1 MRKAML
7 LCVAYAANIGGIAT
21 LPGTPTNIIVAEQ
34 VQIAFPDSPGIDFA
48 TWFFFGFPVA
58 ILCLLLA
65 WLWLIIIFVGCR
77 FAEKAVLFHFILLV
91 LLWFFRDLSFVKLEN
106 GRVAGWTYFFR
117 EKYVTDSTPAV
128 MVSFALF
135 FFPSKLP
142 RFLCCRRQSDKARP
156 GPVPAL
162 LDWRSV
168 HEKMPWNVLLLLGG
182 GFALAD
188 GVGVSGLSTWLAE
201 QFTRLEGVPGWAIC
215 VLVCVFI
222 ALFTEVASNTA
233 SASIFLPILA
243 KMAEALCVNPYF
255 LMVPAGI
262 AASFAFMLPVA
273 TPPNAIVFG
282 YGKLTVPDMAKAGL
296 AMNISCLLVLLIFIN
311 TLGIPV
317 YNVNSFPELL
327 LVRSTAAV
335 TIDPSRH
342 GWAASTV
349 HGAEAEI
356 TRVNHGL
363 RQQLLSQPYMAT
375 CDVVSNRPQNHNRA
389 CQSYPTV
396 LYSACPRIP
405 APPSLQD
412 FNNTS
417 IGLIRPQSA
426 VSEPDPVDMSW
437 EQLFTGLDVKTYYP
451 LESFKA
457 KIQYVD
463 ACLGHVDFGGI
474 DQLTDSTFRV
484 LYSALSQFS
493 GKLHTIDCEGC
504 THLTDAGVYWL
515 ARCGQVGGLEEVKL
529 RGCRQLTEASI
540 LHLLKH
546 SPGLGVLDMSFTSVS
561 SLSVFV
567 EKEYT
572 PRGFL
577 KVDFTGCPLVT
588 PPASQAKGLESFQ
601 DILSFFQDRGN
612 ENLVYKAPQ
621 YRVVIVGDYTPAAAQ
636 LLVSLLPKVSK
647 LSNPPLP
654 GQIEVYQDCVLQH
667 GGKKRTLEI
676 VYCSPEELNSALF
689 VNEGTMF
696 VVISNGRS
704 TCTRGAD
711 IIKGIWAKVPKAPC
725 LLAQLSGE
733 EESSTFDMT
742 SAVELARGAVHT
754 MEGSIAGMDFNSQC
768 NFGQSCQQMIDL
780 RQAIKVIS
788 VDESQGAEKL
798 LVEIQEM
805 MDTADKLWPQFKS
818 QSPEFHEF
826 LKHLKAVALK
836 QKILPLETLVKEL
849 PKKWLGDGILAY
861 GKALEV
867 LHNMGQVFYLPMLK
881 DQPVILDVKW
891 FVQTVKEVSTSKL
904 LVPIGHNLDGFAP
917 DVNVIPESALSTLS
931 NVTGNNLSLATRV
944 LTDLGICICPYN
956 LPGVSADG
964 ALVPYANIP
973 ASPVVA
979 LDQFWPVK
987 ASPDDLEMTQ
997 HYHILPAPPPGLMA
1011 SLLSEFSQLG
1021 GLSLVWRDGVIFQR
1035 GAVEVLV
1042 QIDKKDVHVGIPI
1055 VEAEKLDLQ
1064 KSKAVKTEEAVQ
1076 KSVVISFATKDLRRV
1091 QNIATELTSK
1101 GYVVTMDGNNSV
1113 TDTVNMAAVVLMCI
1127 TNDYKD
1133 TGRCKRVAQLAAELG
1148 VPLIPIKL
1156 QTDVVLDDWLQLVS
1170 NKVLINMTPTQDWG
1184 WAVETLTG
1192 ELGSLGKKVANPR
1205 SNFVQPKKLKD
1216 TQTLGGPYLTVAA
1229 RTQKPQPG
1237 TDVGWVQQIFHSC
1250 LTVVEYVLRT
1260 QGLSAVQIQSMITP
1274 TFGHEC
1280 QLYPTRRPDQQ
1291 LKEEDKQGSLFHPS
1305 HKMEVISA
1313 QLLDPEGFRDFE
1325 VFPTDGADNLN
1336 LTFGVRSAKGKI
1348 SMTVKGTEVSIA
1360 MPDSPNG
1367 TTYQTDSPAAIYGV
1381 KVENADQFDPSEEE
1395 NLAIEPDE
1403 PIQQVPVQMFNNKW
1417 QATMR
1422 LESKDKQNP
1431 TMICVSTVMKV
1442 EPPSA
1447 EHKKTRVHIHFDGWT
1462 DMFDYWA
1469 DVDDPA
1475 LHPLGYCKANRITL
1489 QKPHGYS
1496 RQFDWEQYLK
1506 EENVEPVPYALFDE
1520 TQKENSEPFL
1530 YDPDEGLVIF
1540 SSEEEQQQALAGFVK
1555 SGSQLLT
1562 RKCKVILTRNGQT
1575 LSSAVTEG
1583 EIRVF
1588 LSYSALSQ
1596 GSSGSWL
1603 DKDQRLVLAS
1613 HTMHS
1618 GGSAVSVQHLFSSA
1632 PLQIG
1637 MRMEADDPLGS
1648 GEAKNHLVCVANIK
1662 DMVTEADGRQKIEVH
1677 FDGWT
1682 NKYNYWCYTDD
1693 PKIHPIGYC
1702 AFKGINLQKP
1712 KGYSGT
1718 FEWDSYLDKIEKES
1732 VPYRKFNSEQ
1742 TKGCPPYG
1750 MSTKAKKGS
1759 KASGTS
1765 TKVIACMDYGK
1776 LVPQTSDVCK
1786 FVEAYQSKILS
1797 PRLLPENPTFA
1808 VLLPEQLDLQQLL
1821 YPSRRAVQGGQGQTL
1836 HVLCPGELQYQN
1848 IHLVGTANAV
1858 TLGQQ
1863 SDKVQGMLS
1872 KLLLFC
1878 HSLITCR
1885 KVFLPPDLTA
1895 LVKEEVTE
1903 DLVIRALARLLSM
1916 YASASLLAS
1925 YLQGYDLNQ
1934 VTTSMDKWLPQEMSA
1949 IKDTVLAG
1957 KAVNGTN
1964 GQWLCPGHQAAWHIN
1979 DSSLQAFPLQE
1990 FASYASTIST
2000 LTFEAN
2006 GIQSLPDNFFTSFLS
2021 IRQANLSSN
2030 QLQGLPLGI
2039 GSCQNLESLSV
2050 NHNSITNLP
2059 TDFHNCGSSLL
2070 VLKIS
2075 GNPMDSL
2082 PTPLANFGQ
2091 LEELQA
2097 ASMQLRQLP
2106 DDIKGLKKLKI
2117 LNVSS
2122 NPLNEL
2128 PASFCELKKLTHLDI
2143 SGVPWIEQ
2151 EQGKATL
2158 LSYEAF
2164 LNFTKKHGIFS
2175 SVSEKEL
2182 REVFTSCDND
2192 KNGLLDEGEVP
2203 KLNAQLFIMFPR
2215 FGAESTTDD
2224 DLGGMP
2230 EQIFALDSLEEL
2242 HMRYQALRRVPA
2254 EVKRLENLKQL
2265 SLQHNPKLETLAAE
2279 LGGLQLKGLQISNC
2293 PTLRTP
2299 PREIVSRG
2307 FSAVMAYLARLL
2319 SGSVECKRTKLMF
2332 VGLGGAGKTSLMRA
2346 LMSGNYV
2353 TPATVGEAITDGID
2367 IKTWEIKQ
2375 GASKLSFSVWD
2386 FAGQTVYYNT
2396 HQFFLSN
2403 RAVYMLIWNTR
2414 LGHEH
2419 AGLDFWLSSI
2429 ECHAPKAPIFVI
2441 GTHADQVTKSELPME
2456 ELSRRY
2462 SQIKGYFCVSSHTG
2476 QGVKE
2481 LHDKLISVTLDEPYM
2496 GERIP
2501 QVWLSFEQAVI
2512 KDRKKQSVLPWE
2524 VVAKHASGAG
2534 IFDRSE
2540 HFDNEYLKDRVVI
2553 NPQWIVDVMACV
2565 VSVHTTAIK
2574 EGRFEHRDVSLV
2586 WQDYPSDLH
2595 NWLLRLTEEFDLTF
2609 PLPDQPV
2616 NVVPCLLPDK
2626 EPQYNWPEVE
2636 PPCHETKMLYRFDY
2650 LPAGLFN
2657 RAQGSLDPYMF
2668 AASLVRKAVEL
2679 KAPFLQCG
2687 TYFHIVSITELQA
2700 IMPPTSGTDFHM
2712 HLENAVRDLQNLH
2725 ITLSTDVFITFCQD
2739 NVPADYDD
2747 RRAVH
2752 PARIRDDIQAAGYT
2766 CWYQEDQNDLD
2777 VQDLAVAMKDA
2788 QVTVVMMSDEYERSD
2803 SCRAIIH
2810 YVRST
2815 LRKPVI
2821 LIVVGKSWNWQKTDT
2836 GLLLAH
2842 MLYINMQ
2849 DPKLYKD
2856 KIAEVLSQLE
2866 MKTTK
2871 KQTQQFPPCFISYCW
2886 ANSEDA
2892 CKMGQVTRHPGA
2904 VGRVDPRQLKS
2915 HLEQKDV
2922 KCWMDI
2928 ERVGKAGLFED
2939 IAEGLRH
2946 AKMVV
2951 ACVSDEY
2958 VRSKN
2963 CQMEFRFAAVTL
2975 RLPIVLAVVGT
2986 GYQWESSECGM
2997 LSLGFNKINFQH
3009 GGEVE
3014 MDKLV
3019 EYVQEKCK
3027 TDEEATNDNTAE
3039 EDKSRNSA
3047 SFQELYELAQRKFL
3061 RQVAHYEELLDLP
3074 PYPRLVV
3081 VDFHQHQGWHLC
3093 STAGVPVPGSQA
3105 ELQSKLKSW
3114 SPYLA
3119 RLYAIL
3125 KHGPVQLDVL
3135 TEEEKGDQFLQFL
3148 EEHVGSSLDFNL
3160 PFGELIKAAI
3170 AADTEGTAGGL
3181 ARCHLPNGKTVWLCE
3196 QHRHNGRLT
3205 ILDSEVAAPAAGGG
3219 EQSQVDADMLEQ
3231 LQNLNI
3237 NDVPTPQKQPQK
3249 QPQKDQAQKDQ
3260 PPKQKTSAANGTGV
3274 NQEPTKQKSV
3284 EEGPKAAAEAPKR
3297 PKTAKEKFRSAVNAV
3312 SGANNQ
3318 SKACSL
3324 M

>member
-1 MRKAML
+1 MMKKGKKKA
-7 LCVAYAANIGGIAT
+7 
-21 LPGTPTNIIVAEQ
+21 
-34 VQIAFPDSPGIDFA
+34 
-48 TWFFFGFPVA
+48 
-58 ILCLLLA
+58 
-65 WLWLIIIFVGCR
+65 
-77 FAEKAVLFHFILLV
+77 
-91 LLWFFRDLSFVKLEN
+91 
-106 GRVAGWTYFFR
+106 
-117 EKYVTDSTPAV
+117 
-128 MVSFALF
+128 
-135 FFPSKLP
+135 PSKGKKKAGPLVTEEEFLFAQQELNTLQTSNIESEFGYQDDEAPDLAFQAAP
-142 RFLCCRRQSDKARP
+142 RISRVSSMAPQRKSMAPQKQSNAAPPLRKIQ
-156 GPVPAL
+156 VPQPPP
-162 LDWRSV
+162 LDDFQNVSNIDAFRS
-168 HEKMPWNVLLLLGG
+168 
-182 GFALAD
+182 
-188 GVGVSGLSTWLAE
+188 
-201 QFTRLEGVPGWAIC
+201 R
-215 VLVCVFI
+215 
-222 ALFTEVASNTA
+222 
-233 SASIFLPILA
+233 SASP
-243 KMAEALCVNPYF
+243 
-255 LMVPAGI
+255 
-262 AASFAFMLPVA
+262 
-273 TPPNAIVFG
+273 
-282 YGKLTVPDMAKAGL
+282 
-296 AMNISCLLVLLIFIN
+296 
-311 TLGIPV
+311 
-317 YNVNSFPELL
+317 
-327 LVRSTAAV
+327 
-335 TIDPSRH
+335 
-342 GWAASTV
+342 
-349 HGAEAEI
+349 
-356 TRVNHGL
+356 
-363 RQQLLSQPYMAT
+363 
-375 CDVVSNRPQNHNRA
+375 
-389 CQSYPTV
+389 
-396 LYSACPRIP
+396 
-405 APPSLQD
+405 
-412 FNNTS
+412 
-417 IGLIRPQSA
+417 A
-426 VSEPDPVDMSW
+426 VSEPADPVDLSW
-437 EQLFTGLDVKTYYP
+437 PELFTELDVKTYYP
-451 LESFKA
+451 LEAFKA
-457 KIQYVD
+457 KIQD
-463 ACLGHVDFGGI
+463 ADAQLGRLDFTGI
-474 DQLTDSTFRV
+474 DQLSDSAFRV
-484 LYSALSQFS
+484 LYSALCQFS
-493 GKLHTIDCEGC
+493 GKLQAVDCGGC

-515 ARCGQVGGLEEVKL
+515 ARCGQVGGGLQEVILK
-529 RGCRQLTEASI
+529 GCRQVTEASI
-540 LHLLKH
+540 LHLLEH
-546 SPGLGVLDMSFTSVS
+546 NPGLSLLDMSFTSVS
-561 SLSVFV
+561 SLSVFM
-567 EKEYT
+567 EKKCQ
-572 PRGFL
+572 PGGRL
-577 KVDFTGCPLVT
+577 QVDFTGCPLVT
-588 PPASQAKGLESFQ
+588 PPASQAKSLESFE
-601 DILSFFQDRGN
+601 DILSFFEGSSNKKGAQ
-612 ENLVYKAPQ
+612 KALHTRNSDP
-621 YRVVIVGDYTPAAAQ
+621 RVVLVGDHTPATAQ

-647 LSNPPLP
+647 LSSPPLP
-654 GQIEVYQDCVLQH
+654 GQIEVYQDCVLQQ
-667 GGKKRTLEI
+667 GGTKRSFDI
-676 VYCSPEELNSALF
+676 VYCTPEELNSSLF
-689 VNEGTMF
+689 VTEGTVF
-696 VVISNGRS
+696 VVLSNGKN

-711 IIKGIWAKVPKAPC
+711 IIKGIRAKVPKAPC
-725 LLAQLSGE
+725 LLAELSGE
-733 EESSTFDMT
+733 DQTSTLDMT
-742 SAVELARGAVHT
+742 SAVELVQGAVHT
-754 MEGSIAGMDFNSQC
+754 MEESIAGMDFNSQA
-768 NFGQSCQQMIDL
+768 NFAKSCQQMVDMK
-780 RQAIKVIS
+780 QAIKVIS
-788 VDESQGAEKL
+788 VGESRGVDTL
-798 LVEIQEM
+798 LAEIQNIMETS
-805 MDTADKLWPQFKS
+805 DSLWPQYKG

-826 LKHLKAVALK
+826 LKHLKSVAVQK
-836 QKILPLETLVKEL
+836 QILPLETLVKEL
-849 PKKWLGDGILAY
+849 PKKWLGDGTLVY
-861 GKALEV
+861 GKALEA
-867 LHNMGQVFYLPMLK
+867 LHNMGKVFYLPMLK

-891 FVQTVKEVSTSKL
+891 FIQTMKELSSSKL
-904 LVPIGHNLDGFAP
+904 LAPLGHNLDGFSP
-917 DVNVIPESALSTLS
+917 DMPVIPKSALS
-931 NVTGNNLSLATRV
+931 SLWHLTENKLPLMSRV
-944 LTDLGICICPYN
+944 LTELGISISPYN
-956 LPGVSADG
+956 PPGTSADASNG
-964 ALVPYANIP
+964 ALITYANIP
-973 ASPVVA
+973 ATPAVP
-979 LDQFWPVK
+979 LDEFWPEKV
-987 ASPDDLEMTQ
+987 SPDDLEMRQ

-1021 GLSLVWRDGVIFQR
+1021 GFSLVWREGVILRR
-1035 GAVEVLV
+1035 GAVEVLI
-1042 QIDKKDVHVGIPI
+1042 QIEKKDVKACIP
-1055 VEAEKLDLQ
+1055 VMEAEKELDLD
-1064 KSKAVKTEEAVQ
+1064 KPKAVAVTTEEDAQ
-1076 KSVVISFATKDLRRV
+1076 KYVLLSFAPKDLRRV
-1091 QNIATELTSK
+1091 QNISTELSSK
-1101 GYVVTMDGNNSV
+1101 GYLVTMDGNKSV
-1113 TDTVNMAAVVLMCI
+1113 MDTVSMAAVVLMCI
-1127 TNDYKD
+1127 TNDYKE
-1133 TGRCKRVAQLAAELG
+1133 TGRCKRVVQQAAELG

-1156 QTDVVLDDWLQLVS
+1156 QTEVVMDDWLQVAS

-1184 WAVETLTG
+1184 WAVQTLKS
-1192 ELGSLGKKVANPR
+1192 ELGSLGKRVTKPR
-1205 SNFVQPKKLKD
+1205 NFVQPRKRLKD
-1216 TQTLGGPYLTVAA
+1216 TQELGGPYLTVAA
-1229 RTQKPQPG
+1229 RTFKPEPG
-1237 TDVGWVQQIFHSC
+1237 MNVSWVQQIYHSC

-1260 QGLSAVQIQSMITP
+1260 QGLSAVVTIPCPTCVAKEKQTVHEFQRDVLTPVKQVACPNCGLQKTADILHGDYVPLFLSSHMWPSKPSEVPRVPGVIEGNKDLCVHCGLTREVAAKLWQMQSLITP

-1280 QLYPTRRPDQQ
+1280 QLYPTRRPGQQ
-1291 LKEEDKQGSLFHPS
+1291 LSEKEKHGSLFHPEG
-1305 HKMEVISA
+1305 KMEVISA
-1313 QLLDPEGFRDFE
+1313 QPLDPEGFRDFE
-1325 VFPTDGADNLN
+1325 VIPAEGNNLY
-1336 LTFGVRSAKGKI
+1336 LKFGVRSAKGQV
-1348 SMTVKGTEVSIA
+1348 SMTIKGSEVIIA
-1360 MPDSPNG
+1360 TPDSPNG
-1367 TTYQTDSPAAIYGV
+1367 MTHQVDSPAAIYGV
-1381 KVENADQFDPSEEE
+1381 KVENADQFDPSEESPQ
-1395 NLAIEPDE
+1395 ADIPDE
-1403 PIQQVPVQMFNNKW
+1403 PAQETLYDDW
-1417 QATMR
+1417 QETMR
-1422 LESKDKQNP
+1422 LESKDKKNP

-1442 EPPSA
+1442 QPPS
-1447 EHKKTRVHIHFDGWT
+1447 EENKKCQVLIHFDGWT
-1462 DMFDYWA
+1462 SRYDYWT
-1469 DVDDPA
+1469 DIDDPD
-1475 LHPLGYCKANRITL
+1475 LHPLGYCKASGIRL
-1489 QKPHGYS
+1489 EKPKGYGK
-1496 RQFDWEQYLK
+1496 QFDWEQYLQ
-1506 EENVEPVPYALFDE
+1506 EENVDPVPFHVFNE
-1520 TQKENSEPFL
+1520 MQKKDSKPYL
-1530 YDPDEGLVIF
+1530 YDPDAGLVTF
-1540 SSEEEQQQALAGFVK
+1540 DSEEEQQKAMGRFLA
-1555 SGSQLLT
+1555 SNSQQT

-1575 LSSAVTEG
+1575 LTSVVTEG
-1583 EIRVF
+1583 DIRVL
-1588 LSYSALSQ
+1588 LSFSAS
-1596 GSSGSWL
+1596 GESSGQWL
-1603 DKDQRLVLAS
+1603 NKEPQLILAS
-1613 HTMHS
+1613 QTMHP
-1618 GGSAVSVQHLFSSA
+1618 GGSAASVQHMFSSA
-1632 PLQIG
+1632 PFQVG
-1637 MRMEADDPLGS
+1637 MRLEADDPLGS
-1648 GEAKNHLVCVANIK
+1648 REAKNSLVCVANIK
-1662 DMVTEADGRQKIEVH
+1662 EMETEADGRQKVEVH

-1693 PKIHPIGYC
+1693 PKLHPIGYC

-1712 KGYSGT
+1712 KGHSGT
-1718 FEWDSYLDKIEKES
+1718 FEWSKYLDDIDKEAVS
-1732 VPYRKFNSEQ
+1732 YQRFNRDQ

-1750 MSTKAKKGS
+1750 MGAAGKLGS
-1759 KASGTS
+1759 KANATS
-1765 TKVIACMDYGK
+1765 SRVIACRDYGR

-1808 VLLPEQLDLQQLL
+1808 VLLPEQLDLPLLL
-1821 YPSRRAVQGGQGQTL
+1821 YPSRRAVQGGRGQAL

-1885 KVFLPPDLTA
+1885 KVFLPPDLAA
-1895 LVKEEVTE
+1895 LVKEDVTE
-1903 DLVIRALARLLSM
+1903 DLVVRALARLLSM
-1916 YASASLLAS
+1916 YASASLLLS
-1925 YLQGYDLNQ
+1925 YLNGYDIAQIAAN
-1934 VTTSMDKWLPQEMSA
+1934 MDKWLPQEMSV
-1949 IKDTVLAG
+1949 IKDTVLPG
-1957 KAVNGTN
+1957 KSVSGTN
-1964 GQWLCPGHQAAWHIN
+1964 GQWLCPGHQSSWHVN
-1979 DSSLQAFPLQE
+1979 DNSLQTFPLQE
-1990 FASYASTIST
+1990 FASYAGTIST

-2006 GIQSLPDNFFTSFLS
+2006 GIQSLPDNFFAEFWSL
-2021 IRQANLSSN
+2021 RQANLSSN
-2030 QLQGLPLGI
+2030 QLQSLPLGI
-2039 GSCQNLESLSV
+2039 GSCENLESFSV
-2050 NHNSITNLP
+2050 NYNSIANLP
-2059 TDFHNCGSSLL
+2059 SDFHDCGKSLL

-2082 PTPLANFGQ
+2082 PSPLASFGR

-2097 ASMQLRQLP
+2097 SSMQLRQLP
-2106 DDIKGLKKLKI
+2106 DDIKGLQKLKT
-2117 LNVSS
+2117 LNLSS
-2122 NPLNEL
+2122 NPLTDL
-2128 PASFCELKKLTHLDI
+2128 PASFCELKSLTHLDI

-2164 LNFTKKHGIFS
+2164 LNFTRRHGIFS
-2175 SVSEKEL
+2175 TVSEKDL
-2182 REVFTSCDND
+2182 RDVFTSCDND

-2215 FGAESTTDD
+2215 FGTDSTTADD
-2224 DLGGMP
+2224 DLGGIP
-2230 EQIFALDSLEEL
+2230 GQVFALESLEEL

-2254 EVKRLENLKQL
+2254 EVKQLKKLKQL

-2279 LGGLQLKGLQISNC
+2279 LGGLQLKGMQISNC

-2299 PREIVSRG
+2299 PREIVARG
-2307 FSAVMAYLARLL
+2307 FSAVMAYLSRLL

-2375 GASKLSFSVWD
+2375 GRSKLSFSVWD

-2462 SQIKGYFCVSSHTG
+2462 QQIKGYFCVSSHTG

-2501 QVWLSFEQAVI
+2501 QVWLSFEQSVI
-2512 KDRKKQSVLPWE
+2512 KDRKQQSVLPWE

-2540 HFDNEYLKDRVVI
+2540 LNQAVQFLHDLGTLQHFDNEYLKDRVVI

-2574 EGRFEHRDVSLV
+2574 EGRFDHKDVSLV
-2586 WQDYPSDLH
+2586 WKDYPVDLH

-2626 EPQYNWPEVE
+2626 EAQYEWPEVE

-2657 RAQGSLDPYMF
+2657 RAQVRLCQYSDSSAVWKRGSLLRKNKHLALIQQTKGSELLVKVQGPRPENILFLVHEVFEALIAESFHGVQYDFLIPCPDCIKVGSLDPYMF

-2725 ITLSTDVFITFCQD
+2725 VTLSTDVFITFCQD
-2739 NVPADYDD
+2739 NVPKDYNDP
-2747 RRAVH
+2747 RAVH

-2788 QVTVVMMSDEYERSD
+2788 QVTVVLMSDEYEGSE

-2821 LIVVGKSWNWQKTDT
+2821 LIVVGKGWNWQKTDT

-2886 ANSEDA
+2886 ANSEEA
-2892 CKMGQVTRHPGA
+2892 CNMGQVTRYAGA

-2928 ERVGKAGLFED
+2928 ERVGKGGLFED

-2986 GYQWESSECGM
+2986 GYQWESTECGM

-3014 MDKLV
+3014 MDRLV
-3019 EYVQEKCK
+3019 ELVQEKCK
-3027 TDEEATNDNTAE
+3027 TEDEATNDSADD
-3039 EDKSRNSA
+3039 DKSSNSA

-3081 VDFHQHQGWHLC
+3081 VDFHHQEEQKEESEEGKGKDADNEKKEEEKEAEKKDDDMEVSENRPASVMERPRTAGIRTMAKDMTPVTPTFCFRVLCEHEQGWHLC

-3105 ELQSKLKSW
+3105 ELQSKLKAW

-3135 TEEEKGDQFLQFL
+3135 TEQEKGDQFLQFL
-3148 EEHVGSSLDFNL
+3148 EEHVGSSLDFNQ
-3160 PFGELIKAAI
+3160 PYGELIKAAM

-3205 ILDSEVAAPAAGGG
+3205 ILDSEVAVPAAGGG

-3231 LQNLNI
+3231 LQNLSI

-3249 QPQKDQAQKDQ
+3249 QQ
-3260 PPKQKTSAANGTGV
+3260 TAAGKGTV
-3274 NQEPTKQKSV
+3274 TNQEPKIQNSV
-3284 EEGPKAAAEAPKR
+3284 EEGAKAEAEAPRR
-3297 PKTAKEKFRSAVNAV
+3297 PKTAKEKFRSAVNAI
-3312 SGANNQ
+3312 SATNTQ

>member
-1 MRKAML
+1 MSKKKGKAKKAPAAGGKKKGLTEADML
-7 LCVAYAANIGGIAT
+7 FAQNEIQSLTKNTDDFDVQRHLLSEASPQRDSQRLAPQRVSSMAPQRVSSMAPQKRRQIPPPPP
-21 LPGTPTNIIVAEQ
+21 PG
-34 VQIAFPDSPGIDFA
+34 DFA
-48 TWFFFGFPVA
+48 TS
-58 ILCLLLA
+58 ISLA
-65 WLWLIIIFVGCR
+65 
-77 FAEKAVLFHFILLV
+77 
-91 LLWFFRDLSFVKLEN
+91 
-106 GRVAGWTYFFR
+106 
-117 EKYVTDSTPAV
+117 
-128 MVSFALF
+128 
-135 FFPSKLP
+135 
-142 RFLCCRRQSDKARP
+142 
-156 GPVPAL
+156 
-162 LDWRSV
+162 
-168 HEKMPWNVLLLLGG
+168 
-182 GFALAD
+182 
-188 GVGVSGLSTWLAE
+188 
-201 QFTRLEGVPGWAIC
+201 
-215 VLVCVFI
+215 
-222 ALFTEVASNTA
+222 
-233 SASIFLPILA
+233 
-243 KMAEALCVNPYF
+243 
-255 LMVPAGI
+255 
-262 AASFAFMLPVA
+262 
-273 TPPNAIVFG
+273 
-282 YGKLTVPDMAKAGL
+282 
-296 AMNISCLLVLLIFIN
+296 
-311 TLGIPV
+311 
-317 YNVNSFPELL
+317 
-327 LVRSTAAV
+327 
-335 TIDPSRH
+335 
-342 GWAASTV
+342 
-349 HGAEAEI
+349 
-356 TRVNHGL
+356 
-363 RQQLLSQPYMAT
+363 
-375 CDVVSNRPQNHNRA
+375 
-389 CQSYPTV
+389 
-396 LYSACPRIP
+396 
-405 APPSLQD
+405 
-412 FNNTS
+412 
-417 IGLIRPQSA
+417 RPQSA
-426 VSEPDPVDMSW
+426 PPEPDPVDMSW
-437 EQLFTGLDVKTYYP
+437 KELFTDLDVKTYYP
-451 LESFKA
+451 LEAFKA

-474 DQLTDSTFRV
+474 DQLTDGTFRV
-484 LYSALSQFS
+484 LYSAISQFA
-493 GKLHTIDCEGC
+493 GKLQAVDCVGC

-515 ARCGQVGGLEEVKL
+515 ARCGQVGGGLKKVNLK
-529 RGCRQLTEASI
+529 GCRQLTEASI
-540 LHLLKH
+540 LHLMEFN
-546 SPGLGVLDMSFTSVS
+546 PGLGLLDMGFTSVS
-561 SLSVFV
+561 SLSVFME
-567 EKEYT
+567 EKCKPT
-572 PRGFL
+572 GFL
-577 KVDFTGCPLVT
+577 NVDFTGCPLVT
-588 PPASQAKGLESFQ
+588 PPASQAKSLESFQ
-601 DILSFFQDRGN
+601 DILSFFKDTAN
-612 ENLVYKAPQ
+612 ENLVYKAPR
-621 YRVVIVGDYTPAAAQ
+621 YRVVIVGDHTPASAQ
-636 LLVSLLPKVSK
+636 LLVSLLPKVSQ

-654 GQIEVYQDCVLQH
+654 GQIEVYQDCVLQQ
-667 GGKKRTLEI
+667 GGRKRRLEI
-676 VYCSPEELNSALF
+676 IYCSPDELNSSLF
-689 VNEGTMF
+689 VNEGTIF

-711 IIKGIWAKVPKAPC
+711 IIKGIWAKVPRAPC
-725 LLAQLSGE
+725 LLAELSGE
-733 EESSTFDMT
+733 DEKAAAFDMT
-742 SAVELARGAVHT
+742 SAVDLARGSVHT
-754 MEGSIAGMDFNSQC
+754 MEGSIAGMDFNGQC
-768 NFGQSCQQMIDL
+768 NFGKSSQQMVDMK
-780 RQAIKVIS
+780 QAIKVIS
-788 VDESQGAEKL
+788 VNESQGAEKL
-798 LVEIQEM
+798 LAEIQEM
-805 MDTADKLWPQFKS
+805 IETASKLWPQFKN
-818 QSPEFHEF
+818 QSTEFHDF
-826 LKHLKAVALK
+826 VNHLKSVALN
-836 QKILPLETLVKEL
+836 QKILPLETLVTKL
-849 PKKWLGDGILAY
+849 PKKWLGDGTLAY
-861 GKALEV
+861 GKALEA
-867 LHNMGQVFYLPMLK
+867 LHTMGQVFYLPMLK
-881 DQPVILDVKW
+881 DQPIILDVKW
-891 FVQTVKEVSTSKL
+891 FLKSVKELSTSKL

-917 DVNVIPESALSTLS
+917 DVPVLPKSALSTLTHL
-931 NVTGNNLSLATRV
+931 TGNSLSLATRV

-956 LPGVSADG
+956 LPGVSTDAM
-964 ALVPYANIP
+964 LVPYANIP
-973 ASPVVA
+973 ATPAVP
-979 LDQFWPVK
+979 LDQFWPAR
-987 ASPDDLEMTQ
+987 ASPDDLEMIQ
-997 HYHILPAPPPGLMA
+997 HYHILPAPPTGLMT

-1021 GLSLVWRDGVIFQR
+1021 GFSLVWREGVILQR
-1035 GAVEVLV
+1035 GAVEVLI
-1042 QIDKKDVHVGIPI
+1042 QMEKKDVHAGIP
-1055 VEAEKLDLQ
+1055 VMEAEKKLDPTIKQ
-1064 KSKAVKTEEAVQ
+1064 KAVKAEEAVQ
-1076 KSVVISFATKDLRRV
+1076 KGVLLSFAPKDLRRV
-1091 QNIATELTSK
+1091 QNIATELPSK

-1113 TDTVNMAAVVLMCI
+1113 MDTVSMAAVALMCI
-1127 TNDYKD
+1127 TNDYKE
-1133 TGRCKRVAQLAAELG
+1133 TGRCKRVAQQAAELG

-1156 QTDVVLDDWLQLVS
+1156 QADVVLDDWLGIVS
-1170 NKVLINMTPTQDWG
+1170 NKVLINMTPNQDWG
-1184 WAVETLTG
+1184 WAMETLTS
-1192 ELGSLGKKVANPR
+1192 ELGHLGKKVAKPR
-1205 SNFVQPKKLKD
+1205 ANLAQPKKLKD
-1216 TQTLGGPYLTVAA
+1216 TQDLGGPYLTVAA
-1229 RTQKPQPG
+1229 RTFKPQPG
-1237 TDVGWVQQIFHSC
+1237 MDISWVQQIYHSC

-1260 QGLSAVQIQSMITP
+1260 QGLSAVVTIPCPKCLADEKKTVHEFQRDMLTSIKQVDCPNCGLQKSADILNGDPEPVFLSNHMWPSKPSEVPRVPGVIEGNKDLCVHCGVTREGAAKLWLMQSIITP

-1280 QLYPTRRPDQQ
+1280 QLHPTRRPDKQ
-1291 LKEEDKQGSLFHPS
+1291 LQEEDKHGSLFHPS

-1313 QLLDPEGFRDFE
+1313 QILDPEGFRDFE
-1325 VFPTDGADNLN
+1325 VIPADGADDLNLN
-1336 LTFGVRSAKGKI
+1336 FGVRSAKGKI
-1348 SMTVKGTEVSIA
+1348 SMTVEGTKISISTS
-1360 MPDSPNG
+1360 DSPNG
-1367 TTYQTDSPAAIYGV
+1367 TTYQMDSSAAVYGM

-1395 NLAIEPDE
+1395 SPEADE
-1403 PIQQVPVQMFNNKW
+1403 SEEPVQQQEAVEMPVNDW

-1422 LESKDKQNP
+1422 LESKDKKNP
-1431 TMICVSTVMKV
+1431 SMICVSTVMNV
-1442 EPPSA
+1442 QPPSA
-1447 EHKKTRVHIHFDGWT
+1447 EHRKTRVHIHFDGWT
-1462 DMFDYWA
+1462 NSFDYWT
-1469 DVDDPA
+1469 DVDDPD

-1489 QKPHGYS
+1489 QKPHGYPKP
-1496 RQFDWEQYLK
+1496 FDWEKYLK
-1506 EENVEPVPYALFDE
+1506 EEDVDPVPFILFDE
-1520 TQKENSEPFL
+1520 TQKKSTKPYL
-1530 YDPDEGLVIF
+1530 YDPDEGLSIF
-1540 SSEEEQQQALAGFVK
+1540 DSEEEQQKAIAGILQ
-1555 SGSQLLT
+1555 SGSQLST

-1588 LSYSALSQ
+1588 LSFGDSPQ
-1596 GSSGSWL
+1596 GRGEVNTSSKSPSGSWL
-1603 DKDQRLVLAS
+1603 DKEQQLILTS
-1613 HTMHS
+1613 QTMHS

-1632 PLQIG
+1632 PFQIG
-1637 MRMEADDPLGS
+1637 MRLEADDPLGS
-1648 GEAKNHLVCVANIK
+1648 GEARSHLVCVSNVK

-1693 PKIHPIGYC
+1693 IKIHPIGYC

-1718 FEWDSYLDKIEKES
+1718 FEWNRYLDEIDKEP
-1732 VPYRKFNSEQ
+1732 VPYRRFNSEQ
-1742 TKGCPPYG
+1742 TKGSPPYG
-1750 MSTKAKKGS
+1750 MGTASKSGS
-1759 KASGTS
+1759 KANATS
-1765 TKVIACMDYGK
+1765 TKIIACMDYGK

-1808 VLLPEQLDLQQLL
+1808 VLLPEQLDLPLLL
-1821 YPSRRAVQGGQGQTL
+1821 YPSRRAVQGGQGQAL

-1848 IHLVGTANAV
+1848 VHLVGTANAV

-1863 SDKVQGMLS
+1863 SGRVQGMLS

-1885 KVFLPPDLTA
+1885 KIFLPPDLAA
-1895 LVKEEVTE
+1895 LVKGGVTE
-1903 DLVIRALARLLSM
+1903 DLVKRALARLLSM
-1916 YASASLLAS
+1916 YASANLLAS
-1925 YLQGYDLNQ
+1925 YLQGSDIHRI
-1934 VTTSMDKWLPQEMSA
+1934 TTDIDKWLPQEMST

-1957 KAVNGTN
+1957 KSVSGTN
-1964 GQWLCPGHQAAWHIN
+1964 GQWLCPGHQSAWHIN
-1979 DSSLQAFPLQE
+1979 DSSLQAFPQQE
-1990 FASYASTIST
+1990 FGSYASTIST

-2021 IRQANLSSN
+2021 LRQANLSSN
-2030 QLQGLPLGI
+2030 QLQSLPLGI
-2039 GSCQNLESLSV
+2039 GSCENLESLSV

-2059 TDFHNCGSSLL
+2059 SDFHNCGSNLL

-2082 PTPLANFGQ
+2082 PSPLANFGQ

-2097 ASMQLRQLP
+2097 ASMQLRYLP
-2106 DDIKGLKKLKI
+2106 DDIQDLKKLKI

-2122 NPLNEL
+2122 NPLREL
-2128 PASFCELKKLTHLDI
+2128 PASFCELKTLIYLDI

-2164 LNFTKKHGIFS
+2164 LNFTRKHGIFS
-2175 SVSEKEL
+2175 SVSEKDL
-2182 REVFTSCDND
+2182 RDVFTSCDND

-2215 FGAESTTDD
+2215 FGAESAADD

-2230 EQIFALDSLEEL
+2230 EQIFALESLEEL
-2242 HMRYQALRRVPA
+2242 HMKYQAIHRVPA
-2254 EVKRLENLKQL
+2254 EVKRLQTLKQL

-2299 PREIVSRG
+2299 PREIVARG

-2375 GASKLSFSVWD
+2375 GGSKLSFSVWD

-2462 SQIKGYFCVSSHTG
+2462 HQIKGYFCVSSHTG

-2501 QVWLSFEQAVI
+2501 QVWLRFEQAVI

-2540 HFDNEYLKDRVVI
+2540 LNQAVQFLHDLGTLQHFDNEYLKDRVVI

-2574 EGRFEHRDVSLV
+2574 EGRFAHKDVSLV
-2586 WQDYPSDLH
+2586 WQDYPADLH

-2626 EPQYNWPEVE
+2626 EPQYDWPEVE

-2657 RAQGSLDPYMF
+2657 RAQVRLCQYSDSSAVWKRGSLLRKNKHLALIQQTRGSELLVRVQGPRPENILFLVHEVFEALIAESFHGVQYDFLIPCPDCIKVGSLDPYMF

-2725 ITLSTDVFITFCQD
+2725 VTLSTDVFITFCQD
-2739 NVPADYDD
+2739 NVPTDYNDP
-2747 RRAVH
+2747 RAVH

-2788 QVTVVMMSDEYERSD
+2788 QVTVVLMSDEYEGSE
-2803 SCRAIIH
+2803 SCRAIVH

-2821 LIVVGKSWNWQKTDT
+2821 LIVVGKGWNWQKTDT

-2849 DPKLYKD
+2849 DCKLYKD

-2886 ANSEDA
+2886 ANSEEA

-2928 ERVGKAGLFED
+2928 ERVGKGGLFED

-2986 GYQWESSECGM
+2986 GFQWESSECGM

-3019 EYVQEKCK
+3019 EFVQEKCK
-3027 TDEEATNDNTAE
+3027 TEEEATNDNAAE
-3039 EDKSRNSA
+3039 DDKSRNSA

-3081 VDFHQHQGWHLC
+3081 VDFHQHQDEENEESEEGKGGDAADEVKEVEKEVKMEDDTKEVSESRPTSSMERPRTAGIRTMSKDMMPVTPMFYFRVLCEHEQGWHLC
-3093 STAGVPVPGSQA
+3093 SAVGVPVPGSQA
-3105 ELQSKLKSW
+3105 ELQSKLKTW

-3148 EEHVGSSLDFNL
+3148 EENVGSSLDFNL
-3160 PFGELIKAAI
+3160 PYGELIKAAI

-3219 EQSQVDADMLEQ
+3219 EQSQVDANMLEQ

-3237 NDVPTPQKQPQK
+3237 NDVPTPKKQPQK
-3249 QPQKDQAQKDQ
+3249 QPSQDQ
-3260 PPKQKTSAANGTGV
+3260 PPKQQTSPAKDTAT
-3274 NQEPTKQKSV
+3274 NQEPKKQKSV
-3284 EEGPKAAAEAPKR
+3284 EEGAQADAEVPRR
-3297 PKTAKEKFRSAVNAV
+3297 PKTAKERFRSVVNSV
-3312 SGANNQ
+3312 SGANTQ

>member
-1 MRKAML
+1 MSKLKGKKKKGPSSKKKGLTEDDFLFAQEATQAL
-7 LCVAYAANIGGIAT
+7 TANIDEFDEVQQTSTLQTLQNVDNFDEIQEAPSLRPPLRAAPQSQTVSSMSLAT
-21 LPGTPTNIIVAEQ
+21 KRVSSMT
-34 VQIAFPDSPGIDFA
+34 
-48 TWFFFGFPVA
+48 
-58 ILCLLLA
+58 LA
-65 WLWLIIIFVGCR
+65 PQ
-77 FAEKAVLFHFILLV
+77 K
-91 LLWFFRDLSFVKLEN
+91 
-106 GRVAGWTYFFR
+106 
-117 EKYVTDSTPAV
+117 
-128 MVSFALF
+128 
-135 FFPSKLP
+135 
-142 RFLCCRRQSDKARP
+142 RQ
-156 GPVPAL
+156 
-162 LDWRSV
+162 
-168 HEKMPWNVLLLLGG
+168 
-182 GFALAD
+182 
-188 GVGVSGLSTWLAE
+188 
-201 QFTRLEGVPGWAIC
+201 
-215 VLVCVFI
+215 
-222 ALFTEVASNTA
+222 
-233 SASIFLPILA
+233 
-243 KMAEALCVNPYF
+243 
-255 LMVPAGI
+255 
-262 AASFAFMLPVA
+262 
-273 TPPNAIVFG
+273 
-282 YGKLTVPDMAKAGL
+282 
-296 AMNISCLLVLLIFIN
+296 
-311 TLGIPV
+311 
-317 YNVNSFPELL
+317 
-327 LVRSTAAV
+327 
-335 TIDPSRH
+335 
-342 GWAASTV
+342 
-349 HGAEAEI
+349 
-356 TRVNHGL
+356 
-363 RQQLLSQPYMAT
+363 
-375 CDVVSNRPQNHNRA
+375 
-389 CQSYPTV
+389 
-396 LYSACPRIP
+396 IP

-463 ACLGHVDFGGI
+463 ACLGHVNFGGI

-493 GKLHTIDCEGC
+493 GKLQTIDCEGC

-540 LHLLKH
+540 LHLLKY

-654 GQIEVYQDCVLQH
+654 GQIEVYQDCVLQQ

-676 VYCSPEELNSALF
+676 VYCSPEELNNTLF
-689 VNEGTMF
+689 VNEGTIF
-696 VVISNGRS
+696 VVVSNGRS

-733 EESSTFDMT
+733 EESSTFDMN

-780 RQAIKVIS
+780 KQAIKVIS

-805 MDTADKLWPQFKS
+805 METADKLWPQFKS
-818 QSPEFHEF
+818 KSPEFHEF

-904 LVPIGHNLDGFAP
+904 LVPIGHNLDGFAA
-917 DVNVIPESALSTLS
+917 DVPVIPMSALSTLS
-931 NVTGNNLSLATRV
+931 NLAGNNLSLVIRV

-956 LPGVSADG
+956 LPGDRADG

-973 ASPVVA
+973 ASPAVP

-1042 QIDKKDVHVGIPI
+1042 QIEKKDVHVGIPI

-1064 KSKAVKTEEAVQ
+1064 KPKAVKTEEAVQ

-1148 VPLIPIKL
+1148 VPLIPIKM

-1170 NKVLINMTPTQDWG
+1170 NKILINMTPTQDWG
-1184 WAVETLTG
+1184 WAVETLTR
-1192 ELGSLGKKVANPR
+1192 ELGSLGKKVTNPR

-1237 TDVGWVQQIFHSC
+1237 TDVGWVQQIYHSC

-1260 QGLSAVQIQSMITP
+1260 QGLSAVVTIPCPQCEATEKKTVHEFQRDMLKSTKAVECPNCGLQQSADILNGDSEAVFLSNHMWPSKPSEVPRVPGVIEGNKDLCVHCGVTREVAAKQWQMQSLITP

-1291 LKEEDKQGSLFHPS
+1291 LQEEDKQGSLFHPS

-1360 MPDSPNG
+1360 TPDSPNG

-1395 NLAIEPDE
+1395 SPATEPDE
-1403 PIQQVPVQMFNNKW
+1403 PIQQVPVPMFTNEW

-1520 TQKENSEPFL
+1520 TQKENSKPFL

-1540 SSEEEQQQALAGFVK
+1540 SSEEEQQQAIAGFVK

-1562 RKCKVILTRNGQT
+1562 KKCKVILTRNGQT

-1588 LSYSALSQ
+1588 LSYSASSQ

-1613 HTMHS
+1613 QTMHP

-1712 KGYSGT
+1712 KGFSGT

-1863 SDKVQGMLS
+1863 SDKVQGMLT

-1878 HSLITCR
+1878 HSLITSR
-1885 KVFLPPDLTA
+1885 KIFLPPDLAA

-1903 DLVIRALARLLSM
+1903 DLVMRALARLLSM

-1925 YLQGYDLNQ
+1925 YLQGYDINQ
-1934 VTTSMDKWLPQEMSA
+1934 LTTNMDKWLPQEMSA

-2021 IRQANLSSN
+2021 LRQANLSSN

-2059 TDFHNCGSSLL
+2059 TDFHNCGNSLL

-2075 GNPMDSL
+2075 ENPMDSL
-2082 PTPLANFGQ
+2082 PSPLANFGQ

-2182 REVFTSCDND
+2182 RDVFTSCDND

-2203 KLNAQLFIMFPR
+2203 KLNAQLFVMFPR

-2224 DLGGMP
+2224 DLGGLP
-2230 EQIFALDSLEEL
+2230 EQLFALESLEEL

-2254 EVKRLENLKQL
+2254 EVKRLEKLKQL

-2540 HFDNEYLKDRVVI
+2540 LNQAVQFLHDLGTLQHFDNEYLKDRVVI

-2657 RAQGSLDPYMF
+2657 RAQVRLCQYSDSSAVWKRGSLLRKNKHLALIQQTRGSELLVRVQGPRPENILFLVHEVFEALIAESFHGVQYDFLIPCPDCIKVGSLDPYMF

-2747 RRAVH
+2747 RQAVH

-2856 KIAEVLSQLE
+2856 KISEVLSQLE

-2915 HLEQKDV
+2915 HLEEKDV

-3019 EYVQEKCK
+3019 EFVQEKCK
-3027 TDEEATNDNTAE
+3027 TDEDATNDNTAE

-3081 VDFHQHQGWHLC
+3081 VDFHHQDEEKEEPKEGKGEDAEDEVKEEEKQAEKSDDTKEVSRSRPTSAMERPRTAGIRTMSKDMTPVTPMFCFRVLCEHEQGWHLC

-3249 QPQKDQAQKDQ
+3249 QPQKDQSQKDQ